1 MCTSSCVHAHVHVH
15 VHVHAHVHPHV
26 HLACALHV
34 YAQVEAFLSTPSE
47 ALLATGLPLKLGLL
61 LHGPPGTSRR
71 A

>member
-1 MCTSSCVHAHVHVH
+1 MPMCI
-15 VHVHAHVHPHV
+15 
-26 HLACALHV
+26 LMCALHV
-34 YAQVEAFLSTPSE
+34 HTQVEAFLSTPSE